1 MIIGKVI
8 GNVVSTVK
16 DPKYNGYK
24 LLVVQEMNCFGE
36 FDKNFYISADLIGVG
51 IDEVVMLVNGAAA
64 RTSVETNGIGF
75 YSVITAKI
83 EIVIFEDK
91 TIKLHSG

>member
-8 GNVVSTVK
+8 GNVVTTVK

-24 LLVVQEMNCFGE
+24 LLVVQEMNVYGE
-36 FDKNFYISADLIGVG
+36 FEKNFYISADLIGIG

-64 RTSVETNGIGF
+64 RTSVETNNIGF
-75 YSVITAKI
+75 DSVITAKI
-83 EIVIFEDK
+83 ETIIFEDK
-91 TIKLHSG
+91 TIKL

>member
-24 LLVVQEMNCFGE
+24 LLVVQEMNAYGQFE
-36 FDKNFYISADLIGVG
+36 KNFYISADLIGVG

-64 RTSVETNGIGF
+64 RTSVETYNIGF
-75 YSVITAKI
+75 DSVITAKI
-83 EIVIFEDK
+83 ETVIFEDK
-91 TIKLHSG
+91 VIKL

>member
-8 GNVVSTVK
+8 GNVVTTIK

-24 LLVVQEMNCFGE
+24 LLVVQEMNAYGE
-36 FDKNFYISADLIGVG
+36 FEKNFYIAADLIGIG

-64 RTSVETNGIGF
+64 RTSVETNNIGF
-75 YSVITAKI
+75 DSVITAKI
-83 EIVIFEDK
+83 ETIVFEDK
-91 TIKLHSG
+91 IIKL

>member
-8 GNVVSTVK
+8 GNVVTTIK

-24 LLVVQEMNCFGE
+24 LLVVQEMNVYGE
-36 FDKNFYISADLIGVG
+36 FEKNFYIAADLIGIG

-64 RTSVETNGIGF
+64 RTSVETNNMGF
-75 YSVITAKI
+75 DSVITAKI
-83 EIVIFEDK
+83 ETIIFEDK
-91 TIKLHSG
+91 IIKV

>member
-8 GNVVSTVK
+8 GNVVSTIK

-36 FDKNFYISADLIGVG
+36 FETIYTFDIRG
-51 IDEVVMLVNGAAA
+51 NGFPIK
-64 RTSVETNGIGF
+64 RPGFTNATGL
-75 YSVITAKI
+75 YK
-83 EIVIFEDK
+83 
-91 TIKLHSG
+91 

>member
-1 MIIGKVI
+1 MIIGKII

-24 LLVVQEMNCFGE
+24 LLVVREMNCSGE
-36 FDKNFYISADLIGVG
+36 FEKNFYISADLIGVG

-64 RTSVETNGIGF
+64 RTSVETNNIGF
-75 YSVITAKI
+75 DSVITAKI
-83 EIVIFEDK
+83 ETIIFEDK
-91 TIKLHSG
+91 VIKL

>member
-24 LLVVQEMNCFGE
+24 LLVVQEMSCYGE
-36 FDKNFYISADLIGVG
+36 FEKNFYISADLIGVG

-75 YSVITAKI
+75 DSVITAKI
-83 EIVIFEDK
+83 EIAIFEDK
-91 TIKLHSG
+91 VIKL

>member
-24 LLVVQEMNCFGE
+24 LLVIQEMDVYGNFK
-36 FDKNFYISADLIGVG
+36 KNFYISADLIGIG
-51 IDEVVMLVNGAAA
+51 IDEVVMVVNGAAA
-64 RTSVETNGIGF
+64 RSSTETNNIGF
-75 YSVITAKI
+75 DSVITAKI
-83 EIVIFEDK
+83 ETIIFDDQV
-91 TIKLHSG
+91 IKL

>member
-8 GNVVSTVK
+8 GNVVTTVK

-24 LLVVQEMNCFGE
+24 LLVVQEMNVYGE
-36 FDKNFYISADLIGVG
+36 FEKNFYIASDLIGIG

-64 RTSVETNGIGF
+64 RSSVETNNIGF
-75 YSVITAKI
+75 DSVVTAKI
-83 EIVIFEDK
+83 ETIIFEDK
-91 TIKLHSG
+91 IIKL

>member
-1 MIIGKVI
+1 MVIGKVI

-24 LLVVQEMNCFGE
+24 LLVVQEMDVYGNFE
-36 FDKNFYISADLIGVG
+36 KNFYISADLIGVG

-64 RTSVETNGIGF
+64 RSSTETNNIGF
-75 YSVITAKI
+75 DSVITAKI
-83 EIVIFEDK
+83 ETVIFDDK
-91 TIKLHSG
+91 IIKF

>member
-8 GNVVSTVK
+8 GNVVTTIK

-24 LLVVQEMNCFGE
+24 LLVVQEMNAYGE
-36 FDKNFYISADLIGVG
+36 FEKNFYIAADLIGIG

-64 RTSVETNGIGF
+64 RTSVETINIGF
-75 YSVITAKI
+75 DSVITAKI
-83 EIVIFEDK
+83 ETIVFEDK
-91 TIKLHSG
+91 IIKL